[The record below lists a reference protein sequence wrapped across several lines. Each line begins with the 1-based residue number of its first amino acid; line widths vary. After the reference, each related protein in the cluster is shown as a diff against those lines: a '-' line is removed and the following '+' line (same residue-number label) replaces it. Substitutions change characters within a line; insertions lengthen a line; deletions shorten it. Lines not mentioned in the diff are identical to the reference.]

1 MATAYCLCAV
11 AIFAFYKSS
20 SAVVLYVFTFKTLL
34 YPVLKKLDRLLIK
47 SFIGPFVVTFFI
59 TLFVLVMQ
67 FFWLYMD
74 ELIGKG
80 LDIALILELLVYMST
95 TLVPLALPL
104 AVLLAAIMTFGSLGE
119 NFELVALKSSGVSL
133 NRFIRPLLGVI
144 IAVSFGAFLFNNYVI
159 PVANLKALSM
169 LYDLRNSKPTLN
181 IRAGQFN
188 NDIDNFSIRVGA
200 KDKDGKTIRDIV
212 IYDHST
218 GYGNDK
224 VVLAKKGQMLPSPD
238 GSFLV
243 FRLYDGWRYEE
254 SLGGEMGSSR
264 TQIRMHFD
272 QWDKVFDLAAFGVN
286 HTDQDLFAGD
296 QKMMSM
302 GQLSERTDSVKS
314 GLRRNAQTIK
324 SYLAPYLTV
333 TAISPTADTLR
344 AELARKQPLPAAQT
358 YDSTFAATLP
368 DSIRR
373 LALLQ
378 AVGNMTNSQQ
388 LVDMMSLNQQADR
401 DKLQHFGV
409 EWHRKI
415 TMAAACILLFLIGA
429 PLGAIIRKGGLG
441 LPMIAAISLFLV
453 WYILSFAGERL
464 ATGSN
469 VQPWIGMWGST
480 LLLLPLAL
488 FIIRKARNDSPLFQ
502 KEPYLRAWTKVRRVF
517 VSKSKNV
524 AL

>member
-1 MATAYCLCAV
+1 M
-11 AIFAFYKSS
+11 
-20 SAVVLYVFTFKTLL
+20 
-34 YPVLKKLDRLLIK
+34 LKKLDRLLIR
-47 SFIGPFVVTFFI
+47 SFVGPFVVTFFI

-80 LDIALILELLVYMST
+80 LDILLILELLVYMST

-104 AVLLAAIMTFGSLGE
+104 AVLLASIMTFGNLGE
-119 NFELVALKSSGVSL
+119 NFELVALKSAGISL
-133 NRFIRPLLGVI
+133 NRFIRPLLLLI
-144 IAVSFGAFLFNNYVI
+144 IGVSFGAFLFNNYVI

-224 VVLAKKGQMLPSPD
+224 IVLAKKGQMLPSPD

-296 QKMMSM
+296 QKMLSM
-302 GQLSERTDSVKS
+302 GQLSERSDSVKS
-314 GLRRNAQTIK
+314 GMRRNAKTVK
-324 SYLAPYLTV
+324 AYLAPYLTV
-333 TAISPTADTLR
+333 AAESPPAEELREKLVKETA
-344 AELARKQPLPAAQT
+344 LPAGQT
-358 YDSTFAATLP
+358 YSSTYAATLP
-368 DSIRR
+368 DSLRR
-373 LALLQ
+373 LVLTQ
-378 AVGNMTNSQQ
+378 AVSNMTNSQQ
-388 LVDMMSLNQQADR
+388 LVDMMALNQETDR
-401 DKLQHFGV
+401 DKLQQFSV

-453 WYILSFAGERL
+453 WYIISFAGERL
-464 ATGSN
+464 ATSSGSSIT
-469 VQPWIGMWGST
+469 PWVGMWGST
-480 LLLLPLAL
+480 FLLFPLAL

-502 KEPYLRAWTKVRRVF
+502 KEPYLRAWAKVRRVF
-517 VSKSKNV
+517 KSKSKSV
-524 AL
+524 VL